1 MKKKMVCILMAG
13 VMASLVPAQMVFA
26 EGDSGEKTVVKFQT
40 WNPGDEEYTHA
51 MLEKF
56 EEEHPD
62 IQIDYTFMPY
72 TDHVEK
78 LKVDLSAGDAAD
90 VYGVQTGAMY
100 KEFRDF
106 EEDLTP
112 YLVKEYGD
120 DWASNYNE
128 YAMSLLKGDDGEY
141 YAVPLGLSYAGYVW
155 ANMKY
160 FDKYGL
166 ELPTNY
172 DELKEV
178 CKTFR
183 DNGEYPLVI
192 GAKDSWINID
202 TWMNIAADINT
213 EKLYSAIEK
222 MEAAL
227 YDDRSKKI
235 YREVVRRRIIGA
247 TGEYNKLKTRI
258 DPQYLYQDMY
268 KNVSGNEIIVDCGGY
283 IGDSVEKFVLAFG
296 NKVKKIYSFECFEDN
311 ILKIKEMGQTLKK
324 EGWSGELVVA
334 SYAVSDKTDKII
346 FNDIGNPDSGYLP
359 DSRLTV
365 QYNEKL
371 APIKTIEVETRTID
385 GFIPEDEKVTLIK
398 MDIEGAEY
406 DALKGAEKTIKKDKP
421 RLAISIY
428 HNPSDYWRI
437 YELIHEFSSE
447 YKFAVRHHQN
457 NHLDTVL
464 YAWVED

>member
-213 EKLYSAIEK
+213 EKLYSAIEGETPFTDEDLVQSFQIWQNCFTDGVFQDGALGVGMYTDSTDMYQK
-222 MEAAL
+222 EGSVPMILNGSWSLGAYMDSDEQSQEVYNGEGADHKIFLMDWNNDGKIAPVEEAVDVSLAINNQSKVKDAAWTFVDWMIHEGADTLVNGQLQYIPARNDMELNVEGLNENGTENLEYCVEQGKNNVGGYREMAYAELKETISNELTELALGDVTPEEAA
-227 YDDRSKKI
+227 D
-235 YREVVRRRIIGA
+235 
-247 TGEYNKLKTRI
+247 
-258 DPQYLYQDMY
+258 
-268 KNVSGNEIIVDCGGY
+268 
-283 IGDSVEKFVLAFG
+283 
-296 NKVKKIYSFECFEDN
+296 
-311 ILKIKEMGQTLKK
+311 
-324 EGWSGELVVA
+324 
-334 SYAVSDKTDKII
+334 
-346 FNDIGNPDSGYLP
+346 
-359 DSRLTV
+359 
-365 QYNEKL
+365 
-371 APIKTIEVETRTID
+371 TIEAASQAQER
-385 GFIPEDEKVTLIK
+385 
-398 MDIEGAEY
+398 
-406 DALKGAEKTIKKDKP
+406 
-421 RLAISIY
+421 
-428 HNPSDYWRI
+428 
-437 YELIHEFSSE
+437 
-447 YKFAVRHHQN
+447 
-457 NHLDTVL
+457 
-464 YAWVED
+464 

>member
-1 MKKKMVCILMAG
+1 MIEGISKQTIENFNRMSENRKIVLVGLVNENVKK
-13 VMASLVPAQMVFA
+13 
-26 EGDSGEKTVVKFQT
+26 
-40 WNPGDEEYTHA
+40 
-51 MLEKF
+51 
-56 EEEHPD
+56 
-62 IQIDYTFMPY
+62 
-72 TDHVEK
+72 
-78 LKVDLSAGDAAD
+78 
-90 VYGVQTGAMY
+90 
-100 KEFRDF
+100 
-106 EEDLTP
+106 
-112 YLVKEYGD
+112 
-120 DWASNYNE
+120 
-128 YAMSLLKGDDGEY
+128 AMSLFDNIECIIDGDTERCGLRYEGLPIY
-141 YAVPLGLSYAGYVW
+141 SYEHLYALSPDTHIILVTARTGGVYSVTNAVKEVDTFNIFYLNVI
-155 ANMKY
+155 A
-160 FDKYGL
+160 DKFFGFFSN
-166 ELPTNY
+166 ELYNNY
-172 DELKEV
+172 DKI
-178 CKTFR
+178 R
-183 DNGEYPLVI
+183 
-192 GAKDSWINID
+192 
-202 TWMNIAADINT
+202 
-213 EKLYSAIEK
+213 K

-447 YKFAVRHHQN
+447 YKFAVIHHQN